1 MKTFKLILILLA
13 LASVVGWVG
22 YMYIQSL
29 LETNVVINNVKP
41 EPEVVVQVEYK
52 EKYDEIV
59 LQILADEKT
68 MWEERARLSA
78 ERQASE
84 QLAKQ
89 FEEMANQKRLEEQ
102 SL

>member
-1 MKTFKLILILLA
+1 MKKLKLILILLA
-13 LASVVGWVG
+13 LASVVGWAG
-22 YMYIQSL
+22 YMYLQSL
-29 LETNVVINNVKP
+29 LATNVVYVNEKP

-59 LQILADEKT
+59 TQILSEEKT